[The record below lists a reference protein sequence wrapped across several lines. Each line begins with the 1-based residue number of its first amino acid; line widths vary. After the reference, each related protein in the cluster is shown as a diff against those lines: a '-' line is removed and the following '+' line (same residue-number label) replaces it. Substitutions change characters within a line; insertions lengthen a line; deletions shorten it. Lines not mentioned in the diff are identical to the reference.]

1 MARGPRPAP
10 DRSLVRLERP
20 VSSDAERHVRLVL
33 RLEAMRDGATSAEA
47 DAYADALLPSMY
59 GRSLVL
65 RYLYRQAR
73 RQVEWQVL
81 RILDRLRRRS

>member
-1 MARGPRPAP
+1 M
-10 DRSLVRLERP
+10 
-20 VSSDAERHVRLVL
+20 SSNAERHVRLVL

-65 RYLYRQAR
+65 RYLYRRAR
-73 RQVEWQVL
+73 RQIEWQVL

>member
-1 MARGPRPAP
+1 M
-10 DRSLVRLERP
+10 
-20 VSSDAERHVRLVL
+20 SSDAERHARLVL

-47 DAYADALLPSMY
+47 DAYADAFLPSMY

-81 RILDRLRRRS
+81 RILRLRRSR

>member
-1 MARGPRPAP
+1 M
-10 DRSLVRLERP
+10 
-20 VSSDAERHVRLVL
+20 SSDAERHARLVL

-81 RILDRLRRRS
+81 RILRLRRSR